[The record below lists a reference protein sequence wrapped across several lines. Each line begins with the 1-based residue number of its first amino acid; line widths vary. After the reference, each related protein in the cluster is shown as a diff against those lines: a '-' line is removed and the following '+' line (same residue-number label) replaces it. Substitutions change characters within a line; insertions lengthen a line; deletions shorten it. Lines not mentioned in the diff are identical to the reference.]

1 MKKIIKFALSVIIT
15 TFVMHPLYANKDYEE
30 LDSIIAIVEKD
41 VITKKELQIA
51 LLELELN
58 SKIKNKTNDKEQ
70 LSKIALDQLIER
82 KIISQYAEQQGINID
97 STLLENAINNI
108 ALNNKMTAEELK
120 KNARKERSLDKLYNE
135 IRFQLIL
142 RSIKE
147 RAIFSQINISDYEI
161 KKFIEKEKVKN
172 PDQYKISHI
181 LLKTDNKDSI
191 KSAEK
196 KLLGIQ
202 NLLIEESFDK
212 VAKKYSN
219 GPFAENGGDMGWLS
233 LNDLPD
239 LFVEKIV
246 ALKKNQVS
254 SPFKSKNGFHI
265 IKLTDVKA
273 SSEDKVFSTQYNI
286 NQILLKVNQIVSED
300 DLVKKLQNIKNQ
312 ISDGLPFGDAA
323 SQYSED
329 TTSSLKSGSLGWVDR
344 NNLLP
349 EFQVELDEAKPS
361 SLIGPFKTAAG
372 WHLIEFISKREK
384 DITEDS
390 RKLAARLRILNYKA
404 EIRYKDWYETLK
416 QSSNIEI
423 LNNN

>member
-1 MKKIIKFALSVIIT
+1 
-15 TFVMHPLYANKDYEE
+15 
-30 LDSIIAIVEKD
+30 
-41 VITKKELQIA
+41 
-51 LLELELN
+51 
-58 SKIKNKTNDKEQ
+58 
-70 LSKIALDQLIER
+70 
-82 KIISQYAEQQGINID
+82 
-97 STLLENAINNI
+97 LLENAINNI

-120 KNARKERSLDKLYNE
+120 KNAQREGSLDKLYSE

-181 LLKTDNKDSI
+181 LLKMDNNNNI

-196 KLLGIQ
+196 KLLEIQ
-202 NLLIEESFDK
+202 NLLVEESFDK